1 MPGRTEFVVLMA
13 ALMASNALAID
24 AMLPALPAI
33 GDALD
38 VSQDNRRQLVISFYL
53 LGFGAA
59 QLLYGPLADRLGRR
73 TIMIISLG
81 FYAVFALACGLAVS
95 FEWLLAARILQGAAA
110 AGTRTLVV
118 SVVRDRFDGPT
129 MAKVMSLVFIVFMV
143 IPALAPAFGQV
154 VLLVASWRFI
164 FIGLGVYALAVL
176 LWALIRLPETLHPEY
191 RRSLRPGAVWE
202 AMRLTL
208 TNRPSIGN
216 TLATALIFGGF
227 LGFLNSVQQVVFDI
241 YHRPELIALVFAC
254 VAGPLALT
262 SWLNSRLVER
272 FGSRRLALY
281 ALLIFSAMASLH
293 LLLASLGSVSLTIF
307 TLLVALTVA
316 CFGLIGANLGALAME
331 PMGAIAGTA
340 AAVQGLIGTV
350 GATLI
355 GLIIGQSFDGS
366 IIPLLLGFTI
376 CGTAGLAV
384 TWWANEEAPAEAG
397 A

>member
-1 MPGRTEFVVLMA
+1 MPGRAEFVVLMA

-143 IPALAPAFGQV
+143 IPALAPAFGQA

-164 FIGLGVYALAVL
+164 FIGLGAYALGVL

-202 AMRLTL
+202 AMRITL

-281 ALLIFSAMASLH
+281 ATLIFSAMAGLH